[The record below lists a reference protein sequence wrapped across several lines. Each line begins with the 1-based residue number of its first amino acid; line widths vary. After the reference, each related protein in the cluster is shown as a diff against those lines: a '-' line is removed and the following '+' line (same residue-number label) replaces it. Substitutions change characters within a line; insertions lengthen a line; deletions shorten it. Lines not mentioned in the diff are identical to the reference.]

1 MGTSSA
7 SRGASSSTPLV
18 PSWADEPS
26 APIDGPLD
34 PSGAAPPVAAPPPP
48 TTPEP
53 AHGPSDRWR
62 DARAQY
68 TKFARSGGTGSRAL
82 LNALAGYIGRSL
94 GGAGT
99 AARRMSASQAA
110 ARELG
115 GVVGDFATRGV
126 EPTLRDLGLGDLVGR
141 PLAEVLVTVLERVC
155 PPGATVDEAI
165 AREAYLQ
172 AVIECTPTEGS
183 EEPQFNEE
191 LALRILES
199 FATNSI
205 CLRVIN
211 DIGTKG
217 LDVSPSVITALNV
230 EEQLREF
237 VQGAVHD
244 AIAQVRGDGG
254 SLDRVEASRIADE
267 LYPVA
272 WEVLEALAKKGGEE

>member
-1 MGTSSA
+1 MSS
-7 SRGASSSTPLV
+7 
-18 PSWADEPS
+18 
-26 APIDGPLD
+26 
-34 PSGAAPPVAAPPPP
+34 
-48 TTPEP
+48 
-53 AHGPSDRWR
+53 
-62 DARAQY
+62 
-68 TKFARSGGTGSRAL
+68 
-82 LNALAGYIGRSL
+82 
-94 GGAGT
+94 
-99 AARRMSASQAA
+99 SQAA

-115 GVVGDFATRGV
+115 GVVGDFAARGV
-126 EPTLRDLGLGDLVGR
+126 EPTLRGLGLGDLVGR

-172 AVIECTPTEGS
+172 AVIECTPADGAD
-183 EEPQFNEE
+183 PQFSEE
-191 LALRILES
+191 LALQILES

-217 LDVSPSVITALNV
+217 LDVSPSVVTALNV
-230 EEQLREF
+230 EDQLREF

-272 WEVLEALAKKGGEE
+272 WEVLLALAKKGGEE